1 MVEHLVYT
9 EGVGGSSPSPP
20 TSIPARKPLPKA
32 SAIAAATPFG
42 YIPAMKLLTVLGLIA
57 AILAGC
63 NGNSA
68 AASPSNSA
76 DASPLSSA
84 SASPATPT
92 PDCVALLANPSD
104 GAVSNVPSDGVGGE
118 GWYEGDDWSGADLV
132 NCDLSGVLLRG
143 NNFANANF
151 TGANLSDAKLEG
163 AKFTGAN
170 LTGANLNLADV
181 SFASF
186 WNANLTDANLSAA
199 VFLTTYLGGANL
211 TNADLSGVY
220 LNYVDLS
227 GANLTNANLTNVTY
241 CETTMP
247 DGTQNNDNCAP

>member
-20 TSIPARKPLPKA
+20 TSIPARKPLSLA
-32 SAIAAATPFG
+32 LAIAAATPFG
-42 YIPAMKLLTVLGLIA
+42 YIPAMKRLTVLGLIA

-68 AASPSNSA
+68 A
-76 DASPLSSA
+76 ASPLSSA

-104 GAVSNVPSDGVGGE
+104 GVPSASFDDDSGVGGE

-132 NCDLSGVLLRG
+132 NCDLSGALLRG

-163 AKFTGAN
+163 ANLSGAN
-170 LTGANLNLADV
+170 LTGANLNLADA
-181 SFASF
+181 SFAGF

-199 VFLTTYLGGANL
+199 LLYRTFFNGSNL

-220 LNYVDLS
+220 LNETDLS

-241 CETTMP
+241 CYTTMP
-247 DGTQNNDNCAP
+247 DGTQNNDDCPY